1 MNQKK
6 KVLVV
11 EDEVKIAEV
20 VVAYLQNSGYE
31 TVTAYDGLTAL
42 HLFEKE
48 CPDLIILDLML
59 PGCAGEEVCKKIR
72 KNSRVPILML
82 TAKIEED
89 DKVDGLNMGADDYV
103 TKPFSTRELIAR
115 VGSLMRRSDEG
126 IAPLFQKMSWNHSEL
141 ELDLQAHEIKR
152 DGRTVNLTPNE
163 YKLFCTLVKYPQKTF
178 TREELIE
185 VALGMDYD
193 GFERT
198 IDSHIKNLR
207 SKIESDSAN
216 PQYIL
221 TVRGVGYKFGEV
233 D

>member
-59 PGCAGEEVCKKIR
+59 PGCTGEEVCKKIR

-141 ELDLQAHEIKR
+141 ELDLQAHEVKR

>member
-59 PGCAGEEVCKKIR
+59 PGCTGEEVCKKIR